1 MKPSTKIPPTDER
14 KSATDAM
21 TAADLVALAN
31 GDPILLLEAAAQAAG
46 ADRYKRNSA
55 LQTLTRGFAAAAPEI
70 RAWQKRID
78 DRNAEREAEKARA

>member
-1 MKPSTKIPPTDER
+1 MKPSTKTLPIDGQP
-14 KSATDAM
+14 ATGGTMTPQRLIELVGGDAI
-21 TAADLVALAN
+21 A
-31 GDPILLLEAAAQAAG
+31 LLEAAAQAAG